1 MTILPAEIERRIVG
15 FQQALRAAEID
26 CALLVEASDLIYLTG
41 VMADAHLLV
50 PANDNPILL
59 VRRSLER
66 VQAES
71 PLEDVRPFRSFK
83 ELPPLIA
90 ELGAKR
96 VGLELDVLPAGQYLR
111 YRDLL
116 PDVDLVDVSM
126 ALAGVRAVKSTWEL
140 AMISKAAE
148 QVAAAFAAAPA
159 LVAEQSTD
167 RAIQIELEHL
177 MRQAGHQG
185 PLRFRGLNGQMFYGA
200 VLAGPDGAVAPWAD
214 TPLGGPGPSAAVGK
228 GPGGWEIHDGD
239 SVTVDLVGGWEG
251 YLADATRTFF
261 RGTPN
266 PLLAEALAV
275 CETILT
281 ELETLMVPGIPA
293 EQLYLRGLELAT
305 GAGFGEHWMG
315 YGSSRVKF
323 VGHGIGLEINERP
336 FLAQGFAEP
345 LVAGNVIAV
354 EPKLVFP
361 GIGAVGVENSY
372 VVREGGP
379 ERLTTS

>member
-1 MTILPAEIERRIVG
+1 VPILPAEIERRLTA
-15 FQQALRAAEID
+15 FQQALRAAAID
-26 CALLVEASDLIYLTG
+26 CALLIEASDLVYLTG

-50 PANDNPILL
+50 PADGEPILL

-66 VQAES
+66 VQADS

-83 ELPPLIA
+83 ELPPLLT
-90 ELGAKR
+90 ELGAR
-96 VGLELDVLPAGQYLR
+96 RIGLELDVLPAARYLR

-116 PDVDLVDVSM
+116 PDAELVDVSDV
-126 ALAGVRAVKSTWEL
+126 LAGVRAVKSTWEL
-140 AMISKAAE
+140 TMIGKAAE
-148 QVAAAFAAAPA
+148 QVAAAFVAAPA
-159 LVAEQSTD
+159 LVAEQPTD

-200 VLAGPDGAVAPWAD
+200 VLAGPDGAIAPWAD

-228 GPGGWEIHDGD
+228 GPSGWEIRDGD
-239 SVTVDLVGGWEG
+239 AVTVDLVGGWEG

-266 PLLAEALAV
+266 PQLAEALAV
-275 CETILT
+275 CESILAA
-281 ELETLMVPGIPA
+281 LEELMVPGTPA

-305 GAGFGEHWMG
+305 EAGFGDHWMG
-315 YGSSRVKF
+315 HGPGRVRF
-323 VGHGIGLEINERP
+323 VGHGVGLEINERP
-336 FLAQGFAEP
+336 FLAQGFTDP
-345 LVAGNVIAV
+345 LAFGNVIAV

-361 GIGAVGVENSY
+361 GLGAVGVENTY
-372 VVREGGP
+372 AVDRDGP
-379 ERLTTS
+379 IRLT

>member
-1 MTILPAEIERRIVG
+1 MSVPANEIAHRLTAFRT
-15 FQQALRAAEID
+15 A
-26 CALLVEASDLIYLTG
+26 LVEASIDAALIVEATDLIYLTG

-50 PANDNPILL
+50 PANDDPILL

-96 VGLELDVLPAGQYLR
+96 VGLELDVLPAGHYLQ

-116 PDVDLVDVSM
+116 TDVDLVDVSM

-228 GPGGWEIHDGD
+228 GPGGWEIRDGD

-266 PLLAEALAV
+266 PQLAEALAE
-275 CETILT
+275 CESILAALE
-281 ELETLMVPGIPA
+281 ELMRPGVTA
-293 EQLYLRGLELAT
+293 EDLYLRGLELAT
-305 GAGFGEHWMG
+305 EAGFGDHWMG
-315 YGSSRVKF
+315 HGPGRVRF
-323 VGHGIGLEINERP
+323 VGHGVGLEINERP
-336 FLAQGFAEP
+336 FLAQGFSAP
-345 LVAGNVIAV
+345 LEFGNVIAV

-361 GIGAVGVENSY
+361 GVGAVGVENTY
-372 VVREGGP
+372 VVDRDGP
-379 ERLTTS
+379 VQLT

>member
-1 MTILPAEIERRIVG
+1 MHILPAEIERRVVA
-15 FQQALRAAEID
+15 FQHALRAAEID
-26 CALLVEASDLIYLTG
+26 CALLIEASDLVYLTG

-50 PANDNPILL
+50 PAHDDPIVL

-83 ELPPLIA
+83 ELPPLLA
-90 ELGAKR
+90 ELGAR
-96 VGLELDVLPAGQYLR
+96 RIGLELDVLPAARYLR

-116 PDVDLVDVSM
+116 PDAELVDVGDV
-126 ALAGVRAVKSTWEL
+126 LAGVRAVKSTWEL
-140 AMISKAAE
+140 KMIGKAAE

-159 LVAEQSTD
+159 LVAEQPTD

-228 GPGGWEIHDGD
+228 GPGGWEIRDGD
-239 SVTVDLVGGWEG
+239 AVTVDLVGGWEG

-266 PLLAEALAV
+266 PQLAEALAV
-275 CETILT
+275 CEAILT
-281 ELETLMVPGIPA
+281 DLETLMVPGTPA

-305 GAGFGEHWMG
+305 EAGFGDHWMG
-315 YGSSRVKF
+315 HGPGRVRF
-323 VGHGIGLEINERP
+323 VGHGVGLEINERP
-336 FLAQGFAEP
+336 FLAQGFTEP
-345 LVAGNVIAV
+345 LAFGNVIAV

-361 GIGAVGVENSY
+361 GLGAVGVENTY
-372 VVREGGP
+372 VVDRDGP
-379 ERLTTS
+379 AQLT

>member
-1 MTILPAEIERRIVG
+1 MTILPSEIERRIVG

-50 PANDNPILL
+50 PANDDPILL

-71 PLEDVRPFRSFK
+71 PIEDVRPFRSFK

-116 PDVDLVDVSM
+116 PAVDLVDVSM

-140 AMISKAAE
+140 QMIGIAAE

-159 LVAEQSTD
+159 AVAELPTD
-167 RAIQIELEHL
+167 LAIHIELEHV
-177 MRQAGHQG
+177 MRKAGHQG

-200 VLAGPDGAVAPWAD
+200 VLAGPDGAIAPWAD
-214 TPLGGPGPSAAVGK
+214 TPLGGPGPSAAVGT
-228 GPGGWEIHDGD
+228 GPGG
-239 SVTVDLVGGWEG
+239 GGG
-251 YLADATRTFF
+251 FIF
-261 RGTPN
+261 PSTP
-266 PLLAEALAV
+266 L
-275 CETILT
+275 
-281 ELETLMVPGIPA
+281 
-293 EQLYLRGLELAT
+293 Q
-305 GAGFGEHWMG
+305 W
-315 YGSSRVKF
+315 
-323 VGHGIGLEINERP
+323 
-336 FLAQGFAEP
+336 
-345 LVAGNVIAV
+345 
-354 EPKLVFP
+354 
-361 GIGAVGVENSY
+361 
-372 VVREGGP
+372 
-379 ERLTTS
+379 

>member
-1 MTILPAEIERRIVG
+1 MSVPANEIARRLTA
-15 FQQALRAAEID
+15 FRAA
-26 CALLVEASDLIYLTG
+26 LVEASIDAALIVEATDLIYLTG

-50 PANDNPILL
+50 PANDDPILL

-159 LVAEQSTD
+159 LVAEQPTD

-228 GPGGWEIHDGD
+228 GPGGWEIRDGD

-266 PLLAEALAV
+266 PQLAEALAV
-275 CETILT
+275 CESILAALE
-281 ELETLMVPGIPA
+281 ELMRPGVPA
-293 EQLYLRGLELAT
+293 EDLYLRGLELAT
-305 GAGFGEHWMG
+305 EAGFGDHWMG
-315 YGSSRVKF
+315 HGPGRVRF
-323 VGHGIGLEINERP
+323 VGHGVGLEINERP
-336 FLAQGFAEP
+336 FLAQGFSTP
-345 LVAGNVIAV
+345 LEFGNVIAV

-361 GIGAVGVENSY
+361 GLGAVGVENTY
-372 VVREGGP
+372 VVDRDGP
-379 ERLTTS
+379 VQLT

>member
-1 MTILPAEIERRIVG
+1 VPILPAEIERRLTA
-15 FQQALRAAEID
+15 FQQALRAAAID
-26 CALLVEASDLIYLTG
+26 CALLIEASDLVYLTG

-50 PANDNPILL
+50 PADGEPILL

-66 VQAES
+66 VQADS

-83 ELPPLIA
+83 ELPPLLT
-90 ELGAKR
+90 ELGAR
-96 VGLELDVLPAGQYLR
+96 RIGLELDVLPAARYLR

-116 PDVDLVDVSM
+116 PDAELVDVSDVV
-126 ALAGVRAVKSTWEL
+126 AGVRAVKSTWEL
-140 AMISKAAE
+140 TMIGKAAE

-159 LVAEQSTD
+159 LVAEQPTD

-200 VLAGPDGAVAPWAD
+200 VLAGPDGAIAPWAD

-228 GPGGWEIHDGD
+228 GPGGWEIRDGD
-239 SVTVDLVGGWEG
+239 AVTVDLVGGWEG

-266 PLLAEALAV
+266 PQLAEALAV
-275 CETILT
+275 CESILAA
-281 ELETLMVPGIPA
+281 LEELMVPGTPA

-305 GAGFGEHWMG
+305 EAGFGDHWMG
-315 YGSSRVKF
+315 HGPGRVRF
-323 VGHGIGLEINERP
+323 VGHGVGLEINERP
-336 FLAQGFAEP
+336 FLAQGFTDP
-345 LVAGNVIAV
+345 LAFGNVIAV

-361 GIGAVGVENSY
+361 GLGAVGVENTY
-372 VVREGGP
+372 AVDRDGP
-379 ERLTTS
+379 IRLT

>member
-1 MTILPAEIERRIVG
+1 MPILPAEIERRIVT
-15 FQQALRAAEID
+15 FQQALRAADID
-26 CALLVEASDLIYLTG
+26 CAVLIEASDLVYLTG

-50 PANDNPILL
+50 PAADDPILL

-71 PLEDVRPFRSFK
+71 PIEDVRPFRSFK
-83 ELPPLIA
+83 ELPPLLD
-90 ELGAKR
+90 ELGAR
-96 VGLELDVLPAGQYLR
+96 RIGLELDVLPAARYLR

-116 PDVDLVDVSM
+116 PEADLVDVSDV
-126 ALAGVRAVKSTWEL
+126 LAGVRAVKSTWEL
-140 AMISKAAE
+140 KMIGKAAE

-159 LVAEQSTD
+159 LVAEQPTD

-177 MRQAGHQG
+177 MRRAGHQG

-228 GPGGWEIHDGD
+228 GPGGWEIRDGD
-239 SVTVDLVGGWEG
+239 AVTVDLVGGWEG

-261 RGTPN
+261 RGTPH
-266 PLLAEALAV
+266 PQLAEALAV
-275 CETILT
+275 CEAILAD
-281 ELETLMVPGIPA
+281 LETLMVPGTPA

-305 GAGFGEHWMG
+305 EAGFGDHWMG
-315 YGSSRVKF
+315 HGPGRVRF
-323 VGHGIGLEINERP
+323 VGHGVGLEINERP
-336 FLAQGFAEP
+336 FLAQGFPEP
-345 LVAGNVIAV
+345 LAFGNVIAV

-361 GIGAVGVENSY
+361 GLGAVGVENTY
-372 VVREGGP
+372 VVDRDGP
-379 ERLTTS
+379 VRLT

>member
-1 MTILPAEIERRIVG
+1 MPILPAEIERRLTA
-15 FQQALRAAEID
+15 FQQALRAAAID
-26 CALLVEASDLIYLTG
+26 CALLIEASDLVYLTG

-50 PANDNPILL
+50 PADGEPILL

-66 VQAES
+66 VQADS

-83 ELPPLIA
+83 ELPPLLT
-90 ELGAKR
+90 ELGAR
-96 VGLELDVLPAGQYLR
+96 RIGLELDVLPAARYLR

-116 PDVDLVDVSM
+116 PDAELVDVSDV
-126 ALAGVRAVKSTWEL
+126 LAGVRAVKSTWEL
-140 AMISKAAE
+140 TMIGKAAG

-159 LVAEQSTD
+159 LVAEQPTD

-200 VLAGPDGAVAPWAD
+200 VLAGPDGAIAPWAD

-228 GPGGWEIHDGD
+228 GPGGWVIRDGD
-239 SVTVDLVGGWEG
+239 AVTVDLVGGWEG

-266 PLLAEALAV
+266 PQLAEALAV
-275 CETILT
+275 CESILAA
-281 ELETLMVPGIPA
+281 LEELMVPGTPA

-305 GAGFGEHWMG
+305 EAGFGDHWMG
-315 YGSSRVKF
+315 HGPGRVRF
-323 VGHGIGLEINERP
+323 VGHGVGLEINERP
-336 FLAQGFAEP
+336 FLAQGFSDP
-345 LVAGNVIAV
+345 LAFGNVIAV

-361 GIGAVGVENSY
+361 GLGAVGVENTY
-372 VVREGGP
+372 AVDREGP
-379 ERLTTS
+379 VRLT

>member
-1 MTILPAEIERRIVG
+1 MPILPAEIERRLTV
-15 FQQALRAAEID
+15 FQQALRAAAID
-26 CALLVEASDLIYLTG
+26 CALLIEASDLVYLTG

-50 PANDNPILL
+50 PADGEPILL

-66 VQAES
+66 VQADS

-83 ELPPLIA
+83 ELPPLLT
-90 ELGAKR
+90 ELGAR
-96 VGLELDVLPAGQYLR
+96 RIGLELDVLPAARYLR

-116 PDVDLVDVSM
+116 PDAELVDVSEVV
-126 ALAGVRAVKSTWEL
+126 AGVRAVKSTWEL
-140 AMISKAAE
+140 TMIGKAAE

-159 LVAEQSTD
+159 LVAEQPTD

-200 VLAGPDGAVAPWAD
+200 VLAGPDGAIAPWAD

-228 GPGGWEIHDGD
+228 GPGGWEIRDGD
-239 SVTVDLVGGWEG
+239 AVTVDLVGGWEG

-266 PLLAEALAV
+266 PQLAEALAV
-275 CETILT
+275 CESILAA
-281 ELETLMVPGIPA
+281 LEELMVPGTPA

-305 GAGFGEHWMG
+305 EAGFGDHWMG
-315 YGSSRVKF
+315 HGPGRVRF
-323 VGHGIGLEINERP
+323 VGHGVGLEINERP
-336 FLAQGFAEP
+336 FLAQGFAGP
-345 LVAGNVIAV
+345 LAFGNVIAV

-361 GIGAVGVENSY
+361 GLGAVGVENTY
-372 VVREGGP
+372 AVDRDGP
-379 ERLTTS
+379 IRLT

>member
-1 MTILPAEIERRIVG
+1 MSVPANEIARRLTA
-15 FQQALRAAEID
+15 FRAA
-26 CALLVEASDLIYLTG
+26 LVEASIDAALIVEATDLIYLTG

-50 PANDNPILL
+50 PANDDPILL

-167 RAIQIELEHL
+167 HAIQIELEHL

-228 GPGGWEIHDGD
+228 GPGGWEIRDGD

-281 ELETLMVPGIPA
+281 ELEELMRPGVTA
-293 EQLYLRGLELAT
+293 EDLYLRGLELAT
-305 GAGFGEHWMG
+305 EAGFGDHWMG
-315 YGSSRVKF
+315 HGPGRVRF
-323 VGHGIGLEINERP
+323 VGHGVGLEINERP
-336 FLAQGFAEP
+336 FLAQGFSAP
-345 LVAGNVIAV
+345 LEFGNVIAV

-361 GIGAVGVENSY
+361 GVGAVGVENTY
-372 VVREGGP
+372 VVDRDGP
-379 ERLTTS
+379 VQLT

>member
-1 MTILPAEIERRIVG
+1 MPILPAEIERRLTA
-15 FQQALRAAEID
+15 FQQALRAAAID
-26 CALLVEASDLIYLTG
+26 CALLIEASDLVYLTG

-50 PANDNPILL
+50 PADGEPILL

-66 VQAES
+66 VQADS

-83 ELPPLIA
+83 ELPPLLT
-90 ELGAKR
+90 ELGAQR
-96 VGLELDVLPAGQYLR
+96 IGLELDVLPAARYLR

-116 PDVDLVDVSM
+116 PDAELVDVSDVV
-126 ALAGVRAVKSTWEL
+126 AGVRAVKSTWEL
-140 AMISKAAE
+140 TMIGKAAE
-148 QVAAAFAAAPA
+148 QVAAAFVAAPA
-159 LVAEQSTD
+159 LVAEQPTD

-200 VLAGPDGAVAPWAD
+200 VLAGPDGAIAPWAD

-228 GPGGWEIHDGD
+228 GPGGWEIRDGD
-239 SVTVDLVGGWEG
+239 AVTVDLVGGWEG

-266 PLLAEALAV
+266 PQLAEALAV
-275 CETILT
+275 CESILAA
-281 ELETLMVPGIPA
+281 LEELMVPGTPA

-305 GAGFGEHWMG
+305 EAGFGDHWMG
-315 YGSSRVKF
+315 HGPGRVRF
-323 VGHGIGLEINERP
+323 VGHGVGLEINERP
-336 FLAQGFAEP
+336 FLAQGFTDP
-345 LVAGNVIAV
+345 LAFGNVIAV

-361 GIGAVGVENSY
+361 GLGAVGVENTY
-372 VVREGGP
+372 AVDRDGP
-379 ERLTTS
+379 IRLT

>member
-1 MTILPAEIERRIVG
+1 MPILPAEIERRLTA
-15 FQQALRAAEID
+15 FQQALRAAAID
-26 CALLVEASDLIYLTG
+26 CALLIEASDLVYLTG

-50 PANDNPILL
+50 PADGEPILL

-66 VQAES
+66 VQADS

-83 ELPPLIA
+83 ELPPLLT
-90 ELGAKR
+90 ELGAR
-96 VGLELDVLPAGQYLR
+96 RIGLELDVLPAARYLR

-116 PDVDLVDVSM
+116 PDAELVDVSDV
-126 ALAGVRAVKSTWEL
+126 LAGVRAVKSTWEL
-140 AMISKAAE
+140 TMIGKAAE

-159 LVAEQSTD
+159 LVAEQPTD

-200 VLAGPDGAVAPWAD
+200 VLAGPDGAIAPWAD

-228 GPGGWEIHDGD
+228 GPGGWEIRDGD
-239 SVTVDLVGGWEG
+239 AVTVDLVGGWEG

-266 PLLAEALAV
+266 PQLAEALAV
-275 CETILT
+275 CESILAA
-281 ELETLMVPGIPA
+281 LEELMVPGTPA

-305 GAGFGEHWMG
+305 EAGFGDHWMG
-315 YGSSRVKF
+315 HGPGRVRF
-323 VGHGIGLEINERP
+323 VGHGVGLEINERP
-336 FLAQGFAEP
+336 FLAQGFTDP
-345 LVAGNVIAV
+345 LAFGNVIAV

-361 GIGAVGVENSY
+361 GLGAVGVENTY
-372 VVREGGP
+372 AVDRDGP
-379 ERLTTS
+379 IRLT

>member
-1 MTILPAEIERRIVG
+1 MPILPAEIERRLTA
-15 FQQALRAAEID
+15 FQQALRAAAID
-26 CALLVEASDLIYLTG
+26 CALLIEASDLVYLTG

-50 PANDNPILL
+50 PADGEPILL

-66 VQAES
+66 VQADS

-83 ELPPLIA
+83 ELPPLLT
-90 ELGAKR
+90 ELGAR
-96 VGLELDVLPAGQYLR
+96 RIGLELDVLPAARYLR

-116 PDVDLVDVSM
+116 PDAELVDVSDVV
-126 ALAGVRAVKSTWEL
+126 AGVRAVKSTWEL
-140 AMISKAAE
+140 TMIGKAAE

-159 LVAEQSTD
+159 LVAEQPTD

-200 VLAGPDGAVAPWAD
+200 VLAGPDGAIAPWAD

-228 GPGGWEIHDGD
+228 GPGGWEIRDGD
-239 SVTVDLVGGWEG
+239 AVTVDLVGGWEG

-266 PLLAEALAV
+266 PQLAEALAV
-275 CETILT
+275 CESILAA
-281 ELETLMVPGIPA
+281 LEELMVPGTPA

-305 GAGFGEHWMG
+305 EAGFGDHWMG
-315 YGSSRVKF
+315 HGPGRVRF
-323 VGHGIGLEINERP
+323 VGHGVGLEINERP
-336 FLAQGFAEP
+336 FLAQGFTDP
-345 LVAGNVIAV
+345 LAFGNVIAV

-361 GIGAVGVENSY
+361 GLGAVGVENTY
-372 VVREGGP
+372 AVDRDGP
-379 ERLTTS
+379 IRLT

>member
-1 MTILPAEIERRIVG
+1 MPILPAEIERRLTA
-15 FQQALRAAEID
+15 FQQALRAAAID
-26 CALLVEASDLIYLTG
+26 CALLIEASDLVYLTG

-50 PANDNPILL
+50 PADGEPILL

-66 VQAES
+66 VQADS

-83 ELPPLIA
+83 ELPPLLT
-90 ELGAKR
+90 ELDAR
-96 VGLELDVLPAGQYLR
+96 RIGLELDVLPAARYLR

-116 PDVDLVDVSM
+116 PDAELVDVSDV
-126 ALAGVRAVKSTWEL
+126 LAGVRAVKSTWEL
-140 AMISKAAE
+140 TMIGKAAE

-159 LVAEQSTD
+159 LVAEQPTD

-200 VLAGPDGAVAPWAD
+200 VLAGPDGAIAPWAD

-228 GPGGWEIHDGD
+228 GPGGWEIRDGD
-239 SVTVDLVGGWEG
+239 AVTVDLVGGWEG

-266 PLLAEALAV
+266 PQLAEALAV
-275 CETILT
+275 CESILAA
-281 ELETLMVPGIPA
+281 LEELMVPGTPA

-305 GAGFGEHWMG
+305 EAGFGDHWMG
-315 YGSSRVKF
+315 HGPGRVRF
-323 VGHGIGLEINERP
+323 VGHGVGLEINERP
-336 FLAQGFAEP
+336 FLAQGFTDP
-345 LVAGNVIAV
+345 LAFGNVIAV

-361 GIGAVGVENSY
+361 GLGAVGVENTY
-372 VVREGGP
+372 AVDRDGP
-379 ERLTTS
+379 IRLT

>member
-1 MTILPAEIERRIVG
+1 MPILPAEIERRIVS
-15 FQQALRAAEID
+15 FQKALRAADIE
-26 CALLVEASDLIYLTG
+26 CALLIEASDLIYSTG

-50 PANDNPILL
+50 PAADDPILL

-71 PLEDVRPFRSFK
+71 PIEDVRPFRSFK
-83 ELPPLIA
+83 DLPPLIA
-90 ELGAKR
+90 ELGAR
-96 VGLELDVLPAGQYLR
+96 RIGLELDVLPAARYLR

-116 PDVDLVDVSM
+116 PEAELVDVSEV
-126 ALAGVRAVKSTWEL
+126 LAGVRAVKSTWEL
-140 AMISKAAE
+140 KMIGKAAE

-159 LVAEQSTD
+159 AVAELPTD
-167 RAIQIELEHL
+167 LAIHIELEHL

-228 GPGGWEIHDGD
+228 GPGGWEIRDGD

-266 PLLAEALAV
+266 PQLAEALAV
-275 CETILT
+275 CESILT
-281 ELETLMVPGIPA
+281 SLEELMRPGVPA
-293 EQLYLRGLELAT
+293 EDLYLRGLELAT
-305 GAGFGEHWMG
+305 DAGFGDHWMG
-315 YGSSRVKF
+315 HGPGRVRF
-323 VGHGIGLEINERP
+323 VGHGVGLEINERP
-336 FLAQGFAEP
+336 FLAQGFSAP
-345 LVAGNVIAV
+345 LEFGNVIAV

-361 GIGAVGVENSY
+361 GLGAVGIENTY
-372 VVREGGP
+372 VVDRDGP
-379 ERLTTS
+379 VQLT

>member
-1 MTILPAEIERRIVG
+1 MPILPAEIERRLTA
-15 FQQALRAAEID
+15 FQQALRAAAID
-26 CALLVEASDLIYLTG
+26 CALLIEASDLVYLTG

-50 PANDNPILL
+50 PADGEPILL

-66 VQAES
+66 VQADS

-83 ELPPLIA
+83 ELPPLLT
-90 ELGAKR
+90 ELGAR
-96 VGLELDVLPAGQYLR
+96 RIGLELDVLPAARYLR

-116 PDVDLVDVSM
+116 PDAELVDVSDVV
-126 ALAGVRAVKSTWEL
+126 AGVRAVKSTWEL
-140 AMISKAAE
+140 TMIGKAAE

-159 LVAEQSTD
+159 LVAEQPTD

-200 VLAGPDGAVAPWAD
+200 VLAGPDGAIAPWAD

-228 GPGGWEIHDGD
+228 GPSGWEIRDGD
-239 SVTVDLVGGWEG
+239 AVTVDLVGGWEG

-266 PLLAEALAV
+266 PQLAEALAV
-275 CETILT
+275 CESILAA
-281 ELETLMVPGIPA
+281 LEELMVPGTPA

-305 GAGFGEHWMG
+305 EAGFGDHWMG
-315 YGSSRVKF
+315 HGPGRVRF
-323 VGHGIGLEINERP
+323 VGHGVGLEINERP
-336 FLAQGFAEP
+336 FLAQGFTDP
-345 LVAGNVIAV
+345 LAFGNVIAV

-361 GIGAVGVENSY
+361 GLGAVGVENPY
-372 VVREGGP
+372 AVDRDGP
-379 ERLTTS
+379 IRLT

>member
-1 MTILPAEIERRIVG
+1 MHILPAEIERRVVA
-15 FQQALRAAEID
+15 FQHALRAAEID
-26 CALLVEASDLIYLTG
+26 CALLIEASDLVYLTG

-50 PANDNPILL
+50 PAHDDPIVL

-83 ELPPLIA
+83 ELPPLLA
-90 ELGAKR
+90 ELGAR
-96 VGLELDVLPAGQYLR
+96 RIGLELDVLPAARYLR

-116 PDVDLVDVSM
+116 PDAELVDVGDV
-126 ALAGVRAVKSTWEL
+126 LAGVRAVKSTWEL
-140 AMISKAAE
+140 KMIGKAAE

-159 LVAEQSTD
+159 LVAEQPTD

-228 GPGGWEIHDGD
+228 GPGGWEIRDGD
-239 SVTVDLVGGWEG
+239 AVTVDLVGGWEG

-266 PLLAEALAV
+266 PQLAEALAV
-275 CETILT
+275 CEAILT
-281 ELETLMVPGIPA
+281 DLETLMVPGTPA

-305 GAGFGEHWMG
+305 EAGFGDHWMG
-315 YGSSRVKF
+315 HGPGRVRF
-323 VGHGIGLEINERP
+323 VGHGVGLEINERP
-336 FLAQGFAEP
+336 FLAQGFTEP
-345 LVAGNVIAV
+345 LAFGNVIAV

-361 GIGAVGVENSY
+361 GLGAVGVENTY
-372 VVREGGP
+372 VVDRDGP
-379 ERLTTS
+379 VQLT

>member
-1 MTILPAEIERRIVG
+1 MPILPAEIERRLTA
-15 FQQALRAAEID
+15 FQQALRAAAID
-26 CALLVEASDLIYLTG
+26 CALLIEASDLVYLTG

-50 PANDNPILL
+50 PADGEPILL

-66 VQAES
+66 VQADS

-83 ELPPLIA
+83 ELPPL
-90 ELGAKR
+90 LT
-96 VGLELDVLPAGQYLR
+96 ELDARRIG
-111 YRDLL
+111 LL
-116 PDVDLVDVSM
+116 PDAEPVDVSDV
-126 ALAGVRAVKSTWEL
+126 LAGVRAVKSTWEL
-140 AMISKAAE
+140 TMIGKAAE

-159 LVAEQSTD
+159 LVAEQPTD

-200 VLAGPDGAVAPWAD
+200 VLAGPDGAIAPWAD

-228 GPGGWEIHDGD
+228 GPGGWEIRDGD
-239 SVTVDLVGGWEG
+239 AVTVDLVGGWEG

-266 PLLAEALAV
+266 PQLAEALAV
-275 CETILT
+275 CESILAA
-281 ELETLMVPGIPA
+281 LEELMVPGTPA

-305 GAGFGEHWMG
+305 EAGFGDHWMG
-315 YGSSRVKF
+315 HGPGRVRF
-323 VGHGIGLEINERP
+323 VGHGVGLEINERP
-336 FLAQGFAEP
+336 FLAQGFADP
-345 LVAGNVIAV
+345 LAFGNVIAV

-361 GIGAVGVENSY
+361 GLGAVGVENTY
-372 VVREGGP
+372 AVDRDGP
-379 ERLTTS
+379 IRLT